1 MEGRAQVVSPTGGKT
16 MAYADNEEQHGVDNG
31 APAGDVTSN
40 GGKPPKKGGATK
52 VILFLVAVG
61 VMAGAM
67 FVMAMKDKP
76 TRIGEGG
83 CPSPAGKKGMTVN
96 SSKQE
101 GGCGAPLAGIKEL
114 TAVAADMDTVFILVP
129 TKDNAPFPQ
138 ESIAVVNA
146 VEKTLNGKGVSTG
159 VYTLQTTSPDHAK
172 IAAKLALPGIAV
184 LTKTKHS
191 GYVSG
196 TITEAT
202 LMQAYIT
209 SSVGKNLSPK
219 SGSAKPGM

>member
-1 MEGRAQVVSPTGGKT
+1 MT
-16 MAYADNEEQHGVDNG
+16 YADNEEQQGVDGG
-31 APAGDVTSN
+31 APAGAVTGD

-52 VILFLVAVG
+52 IVLFLAVVG
-61 VMAGAM
+61 VVAGAL
-67 FVMAMKDKP
+67 FLGAMKDKP
-76 TRIGEGG
+76 AGMGKGG
-83 CPSPAGKKGMTVN
+83 CPSPAGKKAMAVN
-96 SSKQE
+96 SSNQE

-114 TAVAADMDTVFILVP
+114 TTVATDMDTVFILVP
-129 TKDNAPFPQ
+129 TKDNAPFPK
-138 ESIAVVNA
+138 ESISVVNA

-196 TITEAT
+196 KITEAT